1 MAEKKDIRPISA
13 KLNSSEKNQLEQLA
27 AEQGITV
34 TQAIKNLIAEAK
46 KESSPY
52 PGLKKDELPGMHSP
66 NVTTLSDESVE
77 LIANVVS
84 KVVVASTA
92 KVENE
97 AIVIVS
103 PDREHLR
110 KLAGLKP
117 ESDFVLNT
125 DEETYLGNLK
135 EAIQADVRS
144 SLLVEENS
152 VPVPTMGNALQEKMY
167 REMVGKRNEVISEK
181 MPNLQTVFQKAIL
194 RAFFDDC
201 YSLYNKGL
209 FKATYGFEYSELKAV
224 FEL

>member
-1 MAEKKDIRPISA
+1 MAGKKDIKPISA
-13 KLNSSEKNQLEQLA
+13 KLSSSEKNQLEQLA

-34 TQAIKNLIAEAK
+34 TQAIKNLITEAK

-52 PGLKKDELPGMHSP
+52 PGLKKDELPGTQSN
-66 NVTTLSDESVE
+66 NVINLSDESLE

-92 KVENE
+92 KAENG
-97 AIVIVS
+97 ATVIVS

-110 KLAGLKP
+110 KLAGLQP

-125 DEETYLGNLK
+125 EEETYLGNLK
-135 EAIQADVRS
+135 EAIQAEIRS
-144 SLLVEENS
+144 NLLEEENS
-152 VPVPTMGNALQEKMY
+152 VPVPMGNALQEKMY
-167 REMVGKRNEVISEK
+167 REMVRKRNEVISEK
-181 MPNLQTVFQKAIL
+181 TPKLQTVFQKAIEK
-194 RAFFDDC
+194 AFFDDC